1 LGTDSNILTCL
12 ATCFPD
18 FFVTSAYDEPLQSVF
33 SGALSKIH
41 CSSLL
46 SKLHS
51 SCIFKAG
58 YSTLS
63 LYFGARFGADS
74 NILTCLATCFSDF
87 FATSAYDEPLRSIFS
102 GALSKTHCSSCL
114 AKCIL
119 AASLKQ
125 VTLHCRL
132 LRCLFWADSNIL
144 TCLVTCLADFVATS
158 ACDEHLQSIFSG
170 ALSKIHC

>member
-1 LGTDSNILTCL
+1 MSLYFCALLGTDSNILTCL

-18 FFVTSAYDEPLQSVF
+18 FFATSAYDEPLWSIF

-46 SKLHS
+46 SKLQS

-87 FATSAYDEPLRSIFS
+87 NN
-102 GALSKTHCSSCL
+102 GARFGT
-114 AKCIL
+114 
-119 AASLKQ
+119 
-125 VTLHCRL
+125 
-132 LRCLFWADSNIL
+132 DSNIL
-144 TCLVTCLADFVATS
+144 TCLATS
-158 ACDEHLQSIFSG
+158 ADFFATCACDEPLQSVFSG
-170 ALSKIHC
+170 ALSKIHCYSLLSKLHSSCIFKAGYSTLSL